1 MTSEAARTKRRAYL
15 ALFAIETLAAIVF
28 VTASVPL
35 YGAVMSSSGH
45 QLLDLPE
52 SPVILLA
59 AIALFHCAYWYR
71 LRHVPLVL
79 GAQNHFVSH
88 IVLFAAR
95 INFVFGTAFF
105 ALVVF
110 RHLPGLT
117 EIADPVLLV
126 LRFTGAVVILFS
138 VFCYSA
144 ELERIGLALRPQ

>member
-1 MTSEAARTKRRAYL
+1 MISETTRSKRHAYL

-35 YGAVMSSSGH
+35 YGAVMAASGH
-45 QLLDLPE
+45 QLLNLPE
-52 SPVILLA
+52 SPVIMLC

-71 LRHVPLVL
+71 LHRVPLVL
-79 GAQNHFVSH
+79 GAQSHFVSH
-88 IVLFAAR
+88 LVLFAAR

-117 EIADPVLLV
+117 EIVDPVLLV
-126 LRFTGAVVILFS
+126 LRSIGAVVILFS
-138 VFCYSA
+138 VYCYSS
-144 ELERIGLALRPQ
+144 ELERIGIALRPQ